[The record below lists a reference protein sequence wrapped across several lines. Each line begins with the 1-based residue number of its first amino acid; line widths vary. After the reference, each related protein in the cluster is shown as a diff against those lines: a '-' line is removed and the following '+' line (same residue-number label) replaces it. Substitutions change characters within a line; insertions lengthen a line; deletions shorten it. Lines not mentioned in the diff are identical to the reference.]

1 MSEII
6 KILPSYKIDKSR
18 WDACISQDPHA
29 KCYNLY
35 DYVDALA
42 DDWLGLIYKD
52 YKAIVPLPV
61 KRLGFKMLYTPA
73 FVQHFNIVG
82 SVDDI
87 AKEKILDFIFRNF
100 KIGNFKIAELG
111 QVSLANTILKRINFF
126 IELSKSYVDIRKQY
140 LKVCEKNL
148 RKVAPVEFLL
158 ADNIE
163 LLLEYYKNAYGDLAS
178 YKEKHYQALKSL
190 LQTLHIQG
198 KLKLYQGVINHEIV
212 FSAAL
217 VDDGK
222 RLYYI
227 LGAPNVTGRK
237 ARVTYSFID
246 YILRNFAETNYIFD
260 FEGSEIESVA
270 TFYKSFGPQEEYY
283 YQYRFNRL
291 PMGLKQ
297 ITNKFL

>member
-1 MSEII
+1 MSETIN
-6 KILPSYKIDKSR
+6 ILPSYKIDKSR
-18 WDACISQDPHA
+18 WDTCISQDPHA

-42 DDWLGLIYKD
+42 EEWLGLIYKD
-52 YKAIVPLPV
+52 YEAIVPLPI
-61 KRLGFKMLYTPA
+61 KRLGVNILYTPA
-73 FVQHFNIVG
+73 FIQHFNIAGNVSS
-82 SVDDI
+82 SV
-87 AKEKILDFIFRNF
+87 KVELLQYLVQYF
-100 KIGNFKIAELG
+100 KIGHYKIATVVD
-111 QVSLANTILKRINFF
+111 VSIFSEEKRRLNLYIN
-126 IELSKSYVDIRKQY
+126 LSQPYDVIRKQY
-140 LKVCEKNL
+140 LKCCHKNL
-148 RKVAPVEFLL
+148 RKAAPVEFLL

-163 LLLEYYKNAYGDLAS
+163 LLLEYYRNAYGDLAS

-227 LGAPNVTGRK
+227 LGAPNVTGRA

-260 FEGSEIESVA
+260 FEGSEIDSVA
-270 TFYKSFGPQEEYY
+270 QFYKSFGPQEEYY

-291 PMGLKQ
+291 PFGLKQ
-297 ITNKFL
+297 ITNKLL